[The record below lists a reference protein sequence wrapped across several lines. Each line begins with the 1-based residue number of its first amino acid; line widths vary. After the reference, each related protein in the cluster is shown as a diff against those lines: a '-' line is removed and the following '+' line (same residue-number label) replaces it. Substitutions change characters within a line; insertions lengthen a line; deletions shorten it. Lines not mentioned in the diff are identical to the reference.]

1 MGILTLRISRMNW
14 MKMRLDGEDVVEDVI
29 VAEDGK
35 EEEEEVGDAEEDS
48 KVKRPRKR
56 RTAVDADVEISN
68 LMMRLIKTL
77 SLRSLMMNW
86 MKMRLDGGEEEEEDG
101 VGEVGDGEEKDV
113 GDAGIAEENS
123 KVKRPRKRRTAVDA
137 DVE

>member
-101 VGEVGDGEEKDV
+101 VGEVGDGEEKGSAV
-113 GDAGIAEENS
+113 GDGAVIGAIIEFS
-123 KVKRPRKRRTAVDA
+123 KVKRPRKRRTAV
-137 DVE
+137 